1 MRKLIMAQT
10 VQTPKSRLPHVE
22 YLDIHENGALR
33 EVAVVK
39 KWEDG
44 SISYIDIE
52 LLDRTDKG
60 RLKAALMD
68 VHADK
73 DPLHVVL
80 SRRTESNGMN
90 SLDYFHPLVKL
101 KRGKNA
107 INTMQSGGLANVR
120 PTSTKSIADGFT
132 NPMDA
137 TL

>member
-1 MRKLIMAQT
+1 MTQQ
-10 VQTPKSRLPHVE
+10 VQSKLPHVK
-22 YLDIHENGALR
+22 YLDISGNGTLR

-39 KWEDG
+39 EWDDG
-44 SISYIDIE
+44 SVSYIDIE

-73 DPLHVVL
+73 DPLFIIL

-90 SLDYFHPLVKL
+90 SLDYFHPLVKM
-101 KRGKNA
+101 KRSENA
-107 INTMQSGGLANVR
+107 VNTLQTGGLNSVR
-120 PTSTKSIADGFT
+120 PVSGKGIAEGFT